1 MTGIRPIDPAGAL
14 TIRPVVPDM
23 TRAEWAMVV
32 GLQVVYELASLR
44 PILTT
49 NRAAG
54 VPLATWHAIALAAI
68 DGWLWLALIPLIFA
82 AFDRTPLQPGRSVRN
97 AVARTVVAIAAMAVQ
112 AAALCSILIA
122 SGGFSELGQF
132 ARTSPLLNFGYE
144 FETNVTT
151 MLMVALAYAVLLRVH
166 AVRFEQRVA
175 TDLQLSLAE
184 ARLHALTIEL
194 QPHFLFNTLNGIA
207 ALVRDEPDAA
217 EAMLIRLSDLLR
229 LTLGVGHPAEISLAA
244 ELERLALYLDIQ
256 QMRFGPRLT
265 IRLTVDPN
273 VTAAAVPT
281 LVLQPLVE
289 NALTH
294 GLAPRRGPGHLDI
307 SCRRRADWL
316 VLTVQDDGVGL
327 PLDGEVREGT
337 GIGNTRAR
345 LAAMFGDYYRLELTA
360 APSGGTLVRA
370 TVPFRMVGGAAARSP
385 VGRRTP
391 QPSQPPASAA
401 VPAA

>member
-1 MTGIRPIDPAGAL
+1 MTGIR
-14 TIRPVVPDM
+14 TIEPFGTPPVRPVLPSM
-23 TRAEWAMVV
+23 TRGEWAMVG
-32 GLQVVYELASLR
+32 GLQLVYELASLR

-54 VPLATWHAIALAAI
+54 VPLAGWHAIVLAAL
-68 DGWLWLALIPLIFA
+68 DGWLWLVLIPFIFA
-82 AFDRTPLQPGRSVRN
+82 AFDRTPLQRGHGVRN
-97 AVARTVVAIAAMAVQ
+97 AAGRVVVAVSAMAVQ
-112 AAALCSILIA
+112 AAALCAILIA
-122 SGGFSELGQF
+122 TGGFTDLGVF

-151 MLMVALAYAVLLRVH
+151 MLMVALTYAILLRVH
-166 AVRFEQRVA
+166 AVRHEHRVA
-175 TDLQLSLAE
+175 SALHVSLAE

-207 ALVRDEPDAA
+207 ALVRDEPETA

-244 ELERLALYLDIQ
+244 ELERLTLYLDIQ

-265 IRLTVDPN
+265 IRVN
-273 VTAAAVPT
+273 VGSDVGAAAVPT

-294 GLAPRRGPGHLDI
+294 GLAPRRGPVHLAI
-307 SCRRRADWL
+307 TCQRRADWL
-316 VLTVQDDGVGL
+316 VLTVQDDGAGL
-327 PLDGEVREGT
+327 PPEGEMREGT

-345 LAAMFGDYYRLELTA
+345 LAAMFGDFYRLELT
-360 APSGGTLVRA
+360 PEPTGGTQVRA
-370 TVPFRMVGGAAARSP
+370 TVPFRQVANAARPALSKA
-385 VGRRTP
+385 
-391 QPSQPPASAA
+391 SPASGIR
-401 VPAA
+401 VPAEPAA